1 MAETYTPIPGYETA
15 AYTDDQA
22 VCITS
27 DKKIGSMAGQIS
39 IQGEANSQYIL
50 YEMNRYHDGVDLSD
64 KLLQIHYERRDG
76 AGGNSTPVNV
86 CMSDSRIRFG
96 WVVPGSA
103 TVLDG
108 VLKVMPFAT
117 GLSPMGDTYI
127 IKTLYVEYR
136 INAGLAVSGG
146 IEEPEEDW
154 YQGFVSRMAQYMD
167 TAKTYASLAA
177 QYERNAEAY
186 RNQSEQMAGAAVLS
200 ASNAAESAVNAAES
214 AQAIEDRESEAAK
227 FAGQSQS
234 YAVGTGGEVR
244 ENDDADCARSYYE
257 RAKQIAENLE
267 EGSLTFDIDKQAPTF
282 TESSERENIES
293 NEKFPTLF
301 GKIKKFFTDLKEV
314 AFSGSY
320 NDLSDTPDIPV
331 IPGSLPAN
339 GGNADTVGGKS
350 ADDLLDYTNFTNAPA
365 IPVIPDSLPAN
376 GGNAE
381 TVGGKTADELL
392 DYGNFTN
399 KPELFSGNYS
409 DLNGAPE
416 IPSIPSSLPANGG
429 NADTIEG
436 KDLNY
441 LMNYNNMKNKPET
454 PTAETLGIIST
465 QVTVQLSTSWAGTEA
480 PYSQTVAV
488 SGVTSGSVV
497 DIDVASTVTAEQLDA
512 YINAKIVDGGQAAG
526 SITLKAFG
534 DKPEVVIPVKIVVRK
549 V

>member
-15 AYTDDQA
+15 GYTDDQA

-200 ASNAAESAVNAAES
+200 ASEAAKSAVDAAES
-214 AQAIEDRESEAAK
+214 AQAIGDKESEAAG
-227 FAGQSQS
+227 FAGMSQS
-234 YAVGTGGEVR
+234 YAVGTGGTVR
-244 ENDDADCARSYYE
+244 ENDDVDCAKSYYE
-257 RAKQIAENLE
+257 RAKQAAENLE
-267 EGSLTFDIDKQAPTF
+267 DGQLTFDINEQAPTF
-282 TESSERENIES
+282 TEASTRENINS
-293 NEKFPTLF
+293 NEKLSIIF
-301 GKIKKFFTDLKEV
+301 GKIKKFFADLKKV

-331 IPGSLPAN
+331 IP
-339 GGNADTVGGKS
+339 
-350 ADDLLDYTNFTNAPA
+350 
-365 IPVIPDSLPAN
+365 DSLPAN
-376 GGNAE
+376 GGDAD
-381 TVGGKTADELL
+381 TVGGKNADELL
-392 DYGNFTN
+392 DYDNFTN

-429 NADTIEG
+429 NADTIEN
-436 KDLNY
+436 KNLNY
-441 LMNYNNMKNKPET
+441 IMDYSNLKNTPAA
-454 PTAETLGIIST
+454 PTAEGLGIIST
-465 QVTVQLSTSWAGTEA
+465 QVTVQLSTNWAGTEA
-480 PYSQTVAV
+480 PYSQAVAV
-488 SGVTSGSVV
+488 SGVTASSIV

-512 YINAKIVDGGQAAG
+512 YINAKIVDGGQAAN

-534 DKPEVVIPVKIVVRK
+534 DKPEIAIPIKVVVRK

>member
-15 AYTDDQA
+15 GYTDDQA

-27 DKKIGSMAGQIS
+27 DKKIGSMAGQVS

-50 YEMNRYHDGVDLSD
+50 YEMDRYHDGVDLSD
-64 KLLQIHYERRDG
+64 KLLQVHYERRDG

-177 QYERNAEAY
+177 QYERNAEAF
-186 RNQSEQMAGAAVLS
+186 RNQSEQMAGSAVLS
-200 ASNAAESAVNAAES
+200 ASEAAQSAVDASAS
-214 AQAIEDRESEAAK
+214 AQAVMDRESEAAS
-227 FAGQSQS
+227 FAGQSKS
-234 YAVGTGGEVR
+234 YAVGTDGEVR
-244 ENDDADCARSYYE
+244 ENDNEDCAKGYYE
-257 RAKQIAENLE
+257 KAKRIAENLE
-267 EGSLTFDIDKQAPTF
+267 EGSLTFEISTQAPVF
-282 TESSERENIES
+282 TEASERENIES
-293 NEKFPTLF
+293 NETVATLF
-301 GKIKKFFTDLKEV
+301 GKIKKFFADLKAV

-320 NDLSDTPDIPV
+320 NDLSDTPEIPT
-331 IPGSLPAN
+331 IPSSLPAD
-339 GGNADTVGGKS
+339 GGDAATVGGKS
-350 ADDLLDYTNFTNAPA
+350 ADDLLDYRNFTNTPS
-365 IPVIPDSLPAN
+365 IPVIPESLPAD
-376 GGNAE
+376 GGNAA
-381 TVGGKTADELL
+381 TVGGKTADDLL
-392 DYGNFTN
+392 NYNNFTN
-399 KPELFSGNYS
+399 TPSI
-409 DLNGAPE
+409 PE
-416 IPSIPSSLPANGG
+416 IPESLPADGG
-429 NADTIEG
+429 NADTVEG
-436 KDLNY
+436 KNLNHI
-441 LMNYNNMKNKPET
+441 MDYNNLKNTPAA
-454 PTAETLGIIST
+454 PTAQNLGIIST
-465 QVTVQLSTSWAGTEA
+465 QATVQLSTNWAGTEA
-480 PYSQTVAV
+480 PYSQTITV
-488 SGVTSGSVV
+488 SGVTAISIV
-497 DIDVASTVTAEQLDA
+497 DIDVAGTVTAEQLDA
-512 YINAKIVDGGQAAG
+512 YINAKIVDGGQSAG

-534 DKPEVVIPVKIVVRK
+534 DKPEIAIPIKIIVRK

>member
-27 DKKIGSMAGQIS
+27 DKKIGSMAGQVS

-50 YEMNRYHDGVDLSD
+50 YEMDRYQDGVDLSD

-244 ENDDADCARSYYE
+244 ENDNEDCAKSYYE
-257 RAKQIAENLE
+257 KSKRIAENLE
-267 EGSLTFDIDKQAPTF
+267 QGSLTFDINEQTATFVEAP
-282 TESSERENIES
+282 ERENIES
-293 NEKFPTLF
+293 NDTIAVLF
-301 GKIKKFFTDLKEV
+301 GKIKKFFTDLKKV

-320 NDLSDTPDIPV
+320 NDLDDKPNIPT
-331 IPGSLPAN
+331 IP
-339 GGNADTVGGKS
+339 
-350 ADDLLDYTNFTNAPA
+350 
-365 IPVIPDSLPAN
+365 
-376 GGNAE
+376 E
-381 TVGGKTADELL
+381 
-392 DYGNFTN
+392 
-399 KPELFSGNYS
+399 
-409 DLNGAPE
+409 
-416 IPSIPSSLPANGG
+416 SLPANGG
-429 NADTIEG
+429 NADTIG
-436 KDLNY
+436 DKDLDY
-441 LMNYNNMKNKPET
+441 IMNYGNMKNTPSV
-454 PTAETLGIIST
+454 PTAQSLGIIST
-465 QVTVQLSTSWAGTEA
+465 QTTAQLSAEWTGTEA
-480 PYSQTVAV
+480 PYSQTIAV
-488 SGVTSGSVV
+488 SGVDTESIV
-497 DIDVASTVTAEQLDA
+497 DIDVAGTVTAEQLDA
-512 YINAKIVDGGQAAG
+512 YINAKIVDGGQAKD

-534 DKPEVVIPVKIVVRK
+534 DKPEVAIPVKIVARK